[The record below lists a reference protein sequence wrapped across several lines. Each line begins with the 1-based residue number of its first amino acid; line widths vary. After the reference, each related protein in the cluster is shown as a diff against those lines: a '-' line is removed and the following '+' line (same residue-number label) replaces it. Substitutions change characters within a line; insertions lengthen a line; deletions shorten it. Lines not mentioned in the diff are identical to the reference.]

1 MHTRPESTALVI
13 IDLQERLLPVIP
25 RIDAILD
32 RTGRLVEAA
41 SLLDVPRILTEQYPE
56 GLGRTAPAVASACPA
71 PIEKRS
77 FSCCGAEGFDRA
89 VETAGQIESIVI
101 AGVET
106 HVCVLQTALDLIG
119 RGFTV
124 FVVVDAVGSR
134 FAIDHDTAITRLA
147 ASGAVLTTC
156 ETVLFEWC
164 RSADHPRFRA
174 IRELV
179 LRAGPERGPPRA

>member
-32 RTGRLVEAA
+32 RTGRLAEAA
-41 SLLDVPRILTEQYPE
+41 SLFGIPRILTEQYPE
-56 GLGRTAPAVASACPA
+56 GLGRTAPAVASACPP

-77 FSCCGAEGFDRA
+77 FSCCAAEGFDRA
-89 VETAGQIESIVI
+89 VDAGGQIESIVI

-106 HVCVLQTALDLIG
+106 HVCVLQTALDLMG
-119 RGFTV
+119 RGFSV
-124 FVVVDAVGSR
+124 FVVIDAVGSR
-134 FAIDHDTAITRLA
+134 FAIDHDTAIARLA
-147 ASGAVLTTC
+147 ASGALLTTS

-179 LRAGPERGPPRA
+179 LRPAPERGPPRG

>member
-1 MHTRPESTALVI
+1 MRRSRSHLSPTLETVGTKPRLRIGHVVPGYLPARGGVETL
-13 IDLQERLLPVIP
+13 IDGVIP
-25 RIDAILD
+25 VLRESH
-32 RTGRLVEAA
+32 G
-41 SLLDVPRILTEQYPE
+41 
-56 GLGRTAPAVASACPA
+56 
-71 PIEKRS
+71 
-77 FSCCGAEGFDRA
+77 
-89 VETAGQIESIVI
+89 IESIVI

-106 HVCVLQTALDLIG
+106 HVCVLQTAIDLMG

-134 FAIDHDTAITRLA
+134 FAIDHDTAIARLA

-174 IRELV
+174 VRDLV
-179 LRAGPERGPPRA
+179 LRPGPERGPEWNPRRAR